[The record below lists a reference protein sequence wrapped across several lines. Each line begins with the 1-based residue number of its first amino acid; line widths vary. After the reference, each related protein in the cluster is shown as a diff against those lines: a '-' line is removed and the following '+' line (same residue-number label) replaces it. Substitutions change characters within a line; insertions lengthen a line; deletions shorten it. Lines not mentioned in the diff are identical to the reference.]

1 LLPSNCGFDVAGG
14 WSPYFAERFAGQ
26 PLKSVALRIPGPPG
40 SPPWFERK
48 GEFVATASGVEGSFY
63 SLPALA
69 KAIPNVARLN
79 QELSAQKQSNT
90 RAEQVNQRM
99 EAEIRDLREGLEIVE
114 EKARSELGMVKP
126 NEIFVQ
132 VVK

>member
-1 LLPSNCGFDVAGG
+1 MRRPLPLILLSLLLMLQLQLWFG
-14 WSPYFAERFAGQ
+14 R
-26 PLKSVALRIPGPPG
+26 G
-40 SPPWFERK
+40 S
-48 GEFVATASGVEGSFY
+48 
-63 SLPALA
+63 
-69 KAIPNVARLN
+69 IPNVARLG
-79 QELSAQKQSNT
+79 QELSAQMQSNA
-90 RAEQVNQRM
+90 RADQINQRM